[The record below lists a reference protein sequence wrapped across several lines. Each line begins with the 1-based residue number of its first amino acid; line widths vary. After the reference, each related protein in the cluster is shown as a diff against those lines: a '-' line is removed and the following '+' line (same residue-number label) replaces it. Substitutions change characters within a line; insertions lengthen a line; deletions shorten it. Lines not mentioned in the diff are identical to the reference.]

1 MFNGQMT
8 STQRANAE
16 VYALQIVEGLKANGV
31 EVTGANFNWMVNDL
45 PLPLTFKAHNNQQRY
60 EALNGGKVVA
70 TVREFTTNKAESFKE
85 TKSGL
90 EIEAIVA
97 EIVRVIEQDGPVLQL
112 RQQQLELMEQAA
124 GKVQAAQQILQSVH
138 EGAYVVGSIAKT
150 DNGKVPVV
158 KVQVMGL
165 PAQGVEVFAAALA
178 QLITKYKE
186 NAWASDAKLRE
197 VLGLAKQAKK
207 EG

>member
-124 GKVQAAQQILQSVH
+124 GKVQAAQQVLQSVH

>member
-165 PAQGVEVFAAALA
+165 PAQGVEVFATALA